1 MRSLSTDNSKNK
13 QPPEAETTFA
23 AGDAIPKLNLAKL
36 EAARRGAPAVDAAWR
51 TALVG
56 LLNDSLATELVCV
69 LRYKRHHYTAHGL
82 ASPRIAEEF
91 MVHALE
97 ETTHADRI
105 AKRIVQLGGEPDF
118 EPESLSRR
126 SHAAYDASPD
136 LKSMIRANLV
146 AENVA
151 VEAYGQ
157 LVALIG
163 ERDPTTRRLIEDILA
178 DEQKHADELQGW
190 LAS

>member
-1 MRSLSTDNSKNK
+1 MSSPPTDNSKHK
-13 QPPEAETTFA
+13 QPPAADTTGA
-23 AGDAIPKLNLAKL
+23 AGDVLPKLNLAKL
-36 EAARRGAPAVDAAWR
+36 EAARRGTPAVDAAWR

-97 ETTHADRI
+97 ETAHADRI

>member
-1 MRSLSTDNSKNK
+1 MRSLPTDNSKNK
-13 QPPEAETTFA
+13 QPPEAETTGA

-36 EAARRGAPAVDAAWR
+36 EAARGGAPAVDAAWR

-190 LAS
+190 LTT